1 MRREASV
8 TSVSW
13 IPSEA
18 VGGAYK
24 TPFVMGVARYDNPP
38 PDPLTDV
45 AELVAEGRCRFVNQL
60 KAYVEVEGD
69 RIVDYGQT
77 ADGLV
82 GATTLRLGPASMSFA
97 PVVFPT
103 LRPAPIV
110 TETSVIFRQT
120 CGGRTGVPAPRPVK
134 RPPFVQIAAPTA
146 WTTLELEIHADGR
159 SSGRLVGA
167 SLFPRHWVYGNG
179 GRLVQKSSVIDYGT
193 WAAEHFGDNTPWGDA
208 DAPALT
214 SAVESALERDISHT
228 IMRQGQKPQIRRL
241 APEEILCAEGEEGSE
256 LYLLLDGVL
265 EVLVGGERL
274 AEIGPGA
281 VLGERALLE
290 GGRRT
295 STLRALTRCK
305 VACVSNEAIESGA
318 AGAAAVR
325 PQERRRALRLGRAAK
340 PEMLQ
345 LFALAPVRRGRV
357 RGLPR
362 ELRRRNGRRT
372 PHPSP

>member
-1 MRREASV
+1 MRREATV

-24 TPFVMGVARYDNPP
+24 TPFVMGVARYDDPP

-45 AELVAEGRCRFVNQL
+45 AELVAKGRCRFVNQL
-60 KAYVEVEGD
+60 RAFVDVEEG
-69 RIVDYGQT
+69 RIVGHGQT

-82 GATTLRLGPASMSFA
+82 GATTLRFGRAAMSFA

-103 LRPAPIV
+103 LRPPPIV

-146 WTTLELEIHADGR
+146 WTTLELEIRADGT

-167 SLFPRHWVYGNG
+167 SPFPRHWVYGTG
-179 GRLVQKSSVIDYGT
+179 DRLVQKSSVIDYGT

-208 DAPALT
+208 DAPALV

-228 IMRQGQKPQIRRL
+228 IMRQGEKPDIRRL
-241 APEEILCAEGEEGSE
+241 TSGEILCAEGDEGNE

-265 EVLVGGERL
+265 EVLVSGERL

-305 VACVSNEAIESGA
+305 IACVAQEAID
-318 AGAAAVR
+318 R
-325 PQERRRALRLGRAAK
+325 ERLEQLRLDH
-340 PEMLQ
+340 
-345 LFALAPVRRGRV
+345 RREDER
-357 RGLPR
+357 
-362 ELRRRNGRRT
+362 
-372 PHPSP
+372 